1 MNVSERM
8 SELVEPIEQQ
18 IMMCDSREEILMMAC
33 VMLQRTRELFD
44 LEIGVDGRKKCLE
57 ISYERTN

>member
-44 LEIGVDGRKKCLE
+44 LEIGVDGRKKMF
-57 ISYERTN
+57 RDFA

>member
-1 MNVSERM
+1 MNISERM

-44 LEIGVDGRKKCLE
+44 LEIGVDGRKKMF
-57 ISYERTN
+57 RDFV

>member
-18 IMMCDSREEILMMAC
+18 IMMCDSREEVLMMAC

-44 LEIGVDGRKKCLE
+44 FEIGVDGRKKMF
-57 ISYERTN
+57 RDFV

>member
-8 SELVEPIEQQ
+8 SQLVEPIEQQ
-18 IMMCDSREEILMMAC
+18 IMMCDSREEVLMMAC

-44 LEIGVDGRKKCLE
+44 LEIGVDGRKKMF
-57 ISYERTN
+57 RDFA

>member
-44 LEIGVDGRKKCLE
+44 LEIGVEGRKKMF
-57 ISYERTN
+57 RDFV

>member
-8 SELVEPIEQQ
+8 SQLVQPIEQQ
-18 IMMCDSREEILMMAC
+18 IMMCDSREEVLMMAC

-44 LEIGVDGRKKCLE
+44 LEIGVDGRKKMF
-57 ISYERTN
+57 RDFA